1 VEPSAKQP
9 ANLNKSEALDGFTI
23 FLHFGLMVF
32 GVLAWFTGEWAGDYK
47 TIQHPG
53 FTIHKMLGLGIA
65 LFLSARL
72 FHGFWGPDQAL
83 FANWVPYTSD
93 RLRLVL
99 EDIRALFT
107 LRLPD
112 RPSHQG
118 LAGLWAGSFHLDDGH
133 RRRHVSFSD
142 PRPQNPRFFAPGKR
156 TSRTRGVVGPNI
168 SGCTCV
174 RGYHTCLGG
183 RPPLAENVF
192 FERIETIFKGIYP
205 SPLKTPWKG
214 QKAFH

>member
-83 FANWVPYTSD
+83 FANWVPYTPD
-93 RLRLVL
+93 RLRLVF
-99 EDIRALFT
+99 EDLRALFT

-118 LAGLWAGSFHLDDGH
+118 LAGLWETFGLAAFTWMTATDGVMFLFLTPGH
-133 RRRHVSFSD
+133 KTRGFLHQVKELHELGEWLVPIFLAVHVSAVIIHALVGD
-142 PRPQNPRFFAPGKR
+142 HRWRKMFF
-156 TSRTRGVVGPNI
+156 
-168 SGCTCV
+168 
-174 RGYHTCLGG
+174 L
-183 RPPLAENVF
+183 
-192 FERIETIFKGIYP
+192 KG
-205 SPLKTPWKG
+205 
-214 QKAFH
+214 